1 MSIVDCLNY
10 RLSIVAVRLAGCS
23 RTKAGRW
30 VGQTVAVVVDRLA
43 IIGALFLSELP
54 DCLSRYLSEWNWEL
68 LELQRDRY
76 NLARGAAVAAATSF
90 ASSGWQPFFLV
101 VVVVAKLLACFPLVI
116 LAALFLF
123 IICYLCI
130 CAI

>member
-1 MSIVDCLNY
+1 MSQCGWQA
-10 RLSIVAVRLAGCS
+10 AVGR
-23 RTKAGRW
+23 RQAGRW
-30 VGQTVAVVVDRLA
+30 VGQTVAVVVVDRLA

-90 ASSGWQPFFLV
+90 ASSGWQPFFLA
-101 VVVVAKLLACFPLVI
+101 VVVVAKLLACFPFGYFGCAFLI
-116 LAALFLF
+116 YYLLFVHLR
-123 IICYLCI
+123 YLI
-130 CAI
+130 

>member
-1 MSIVDCLNY
+1 MSQCGWQA
-10 RLSIVAVRLAGCS
+10 AVGR
-23 RTKAGRW
+23 RQAGRW
-30 VGQTVAVVVDRLA
+30 VGQTVAVVVVDRLA

-90 ASSGWQPFFLV
+90 ASSGWQPFFHV
-101 VVVVAKLLACFPLVI
+101 VVAVVAKLLACFPLVI
-116 LAALFLF
+116 LAGLFLF